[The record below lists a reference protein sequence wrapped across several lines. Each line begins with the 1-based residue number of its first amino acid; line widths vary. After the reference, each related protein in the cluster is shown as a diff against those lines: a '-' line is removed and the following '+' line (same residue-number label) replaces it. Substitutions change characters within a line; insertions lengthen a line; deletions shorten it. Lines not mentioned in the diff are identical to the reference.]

1 MRLKFLAPAL
11 ASAALLCTAMS
22 TPALAADHSAS
33 AATTAAPAPAA
44 CVHVIAAESVKI
56 RKSKAVNA
64 TALGLLPK
72 GKSACTTGKPSS
84 KGGSYNLCGS
94 KDNTWQEITY
104 KGIRGWIPY
113 YCTKGL

>member
-11 ASAALLCTAMS
+11 ASAALLGTFLS
-22 TPALAADHSAS
+22 TPAAAAGAS
-33 AATTAAPAPAA
+33 ATTAAAPAPAA
-44 CVHVIAAESVKI
+44 CVKVIAAESVKI

-72 GKSACTTGKPSS
+72 GYSACTTGKPASA
-84 KGGSYNLCGS
+84 GGSYDLCGF
-94 KDNTWQEITY
+94 KDNSWKEITY
-104 KGIRGWIPY
+104 KGITGWIPY